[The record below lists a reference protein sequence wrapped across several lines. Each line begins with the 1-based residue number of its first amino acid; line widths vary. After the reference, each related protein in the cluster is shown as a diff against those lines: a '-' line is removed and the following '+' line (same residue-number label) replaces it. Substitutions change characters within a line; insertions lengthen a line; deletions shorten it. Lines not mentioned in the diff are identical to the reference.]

1 MTGRFEFQ
9 VTTHIIYDRNSSRSL
24 GEIVSRFGRKR
35 YQLVTDA
42 GVAGAGVLDGLL
54 ESLKLAGID
63 TVLFDKVEV
72 NPTVQTVDRACKQ
85 YETEKCEGVIAI
97 GGGSPMDTGK
107 SVGMLASNPGSASDY
122 LGPANWGKVKNP
134 SAPVICIPTT
144 SGTAA
149 EITDVAVLSDPA
161 KKVKLGIFSPYIA
174 PAVALLDPCLT
185 LSLPPEPTRDS
196 GLDALTHAIE
206 SFISINSW
214 IPTDALNPRAI
225 ELVGLHLRNA
235 VHHGSDIDARDGMMK
250 ASLLSGMAFRNTKLC
265 LVHAMTGPLG
275 GLYNA
280 PHGASNAIVLP
291 HAMRFMLPGAVSKYV
306 DIAVALGEE
315 VEGLSERAA
324 ADKAVDA
331 VVQLSEDVGLPKGL
345 SEIGVKE
352 EDLGDV
358 SKTVA
363 DNFQNSLS
371 PRKASAEK
379 IQEIFRAAF

>member
-1 MTGRFEFQ
+1 MTGQFEFQ
-9 VTTHIIYDRNSSRSL
+9 VTTHIIYSRGSSRSL
-24 GEIVSRFGRKR
+24 GEIVSRFGKKR

-42 GVAGAGVLDGLL
+42 GVAGAGILDGLL
-54 ESLKLAGID
+54 ESLKLAGIN
-63 TVLFDKVEV
+63 TVIFDEVEV
-72 NPTVQTVDRACKQ
+72 NPTVQTVDKACKQ
-85 YETEKCEGVIAI
+85 YENEKCEGVIAV

-107 SVGMLASNPGSASDY
+107 TVGILATNPGSASEY

-134 SAPVICIPTT
+134 AVPVICIPTT

-149 EITDVAVLSDPA
+149 EITDVTVLSDPA
-161 KKVKLGIFSPYIA
+161 NKVKLGIFSPYIA
-174 PAVALLDPCLT
+174 PAVAVLDPCLT
-185 LSLPPEPTRDS
+185 VSLPPEPTRDS

-214 IPTDALNPRAI
+214 NATNALNLKAI

-235 VHHGSDIDARDGMMK
+235 VHNGSDIDARDGMMT

-291 HAMRFMLPGAVSKYV
+291 HAMRFLLPGAVSKYV
-306 DIAVALGEE
+306 DIAVALGEN
-315 VEGLSERAA
+315 VEHLSERAA
-324 ADKAVDA
+324 AENAVEA

-345 SEIGVKE
+345 SEYGVKE
-352 EDLGDV
+352 EDFGNV

-363 DNFQNSLS
+363 ENFQNALS
-371 PRKASAEK
+371 PRKASAEE